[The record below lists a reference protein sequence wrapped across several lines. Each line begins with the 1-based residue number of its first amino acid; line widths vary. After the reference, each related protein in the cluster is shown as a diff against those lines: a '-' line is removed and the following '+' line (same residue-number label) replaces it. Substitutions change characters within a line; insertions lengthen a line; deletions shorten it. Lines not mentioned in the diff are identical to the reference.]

1 MGYCAKLIERM
12 RNSAILIINMAGL
25 ATEVTKN
32 IVLAGIG
39 SLTILDSHTVEAD
52 DLGAQFFLEATDIGS
67 NRGEASKIR
76 IQRLNPRV
84 AIETV
89 DKEVGDL
96 DTDWFASYDIVVAT
110 ELTYDQLIKINS
122 ATRKS
127 GRAFYAAGLFGLS
140 GFVFADLVEHRFKII
155 REQTTSHTTIGPE
168 TATRSVVDIQTVKNG
183 NMFQETITK
192 VEKYKSLEEMLNNVE
207 DETTPSFGQ
216 QFRARK
222 LLKISPILPA
232 LFASWKSTKI
242 TKESVLNWARILG
255 LPAGI
260 ITEEFLSSFIKWQ
273 NTELS
278 PTAAVIGG
286 VLAQDILNVLSLKEQ
301 PIQNL
306 FLLDGSTGEGPI
318 YTV

>member
-1 MGYCAKLIERM
+1 M
-12 RNSAILIINMAGL
+12 RNSTILVINMAGL
-25 ATEVTKN
+25 STEVTKN

-39 SLTILDSHTVEAD
+39 SLTILDSHIVESD

-89 DKEVGDL
+89 NKQIADL
-96 DTDWFASYDIVVAT
+96 DADWFASFDIVVAT
-110 ELTYDQLIKINS
+110 ELNYEQLVRINS

-127 GRAFYAAGLFGLS
+127 GKSFYAAGLFGLS
-140 GFVFADLVEHRFKII
+140 GFVFADLVEHKFKIT
-155 REQTTSHTTIGPE
+155 REQSTSHTTVGPE

-183 NMFQETITK
+183 QMLQETITK
-192 VEKYKSLEEMLNNVE
+192 VEKYKSLEDMLSSVE
-207 DETTPSFGQ
+207 DESTPSFGQ

-232 LFASWKSTKI
+232 LFSSWKSSEV
-242 TKESVLNWARILG
+242 TKESVLNWARLLG

-260 ITEEFLSSFIKWQ
+260 VTDEFLSNFIRLQ
-273 NTELS
+273 HTELS

-306 FLLDGSTGEGPI
+306 FLMDGSTGEGPI
-318 YTV
+318 YTI